1 MRWSATALSVA
12 ASTLAVGARS
22 VLGPVASAVAAPGAA
37 TCRGTV
43 ALRQDVDALTSQCA
57 P

>member
-1 MRWSATALSVA
+1 MRWSVTSLSVA

-37 TCRGTV
+37 TCRGAV